1 MSFGAPPPGNP
12 YGQQPQEPQQPQPG
26 GYGQPQQPGYGQP
39 QQPGYPQQGYGYPQ
53 DPYGQQPQG
62 YPSYPQAPGGGY
74 PPGYAGAPQVASM
87 GRRLGARLIDGVII
101 GVVYLAFSIAG
112 IAGGVN
118 SLNECDAN
126 ASSAVYEACVN
137 NAAQDMTSKLGA
149 VIGVLF
155 LVSFVYEWL
164 MVGLKGATLGKLAVG
179 LRVVNVETGQKP
191 GMGSSFIRW
200 IIPIVGSF
208 ACGIGQLLVYL
219 SPFWD
224 KSGRQ
229 QGWHD
234 KAAKT
239 MVIHNQ

>member
-12 YGQQPQEPQQPQPG
+12 YGQQPQQPQPG

-39 QQPGYPQQGYGYPQ
+39 PQGYGYPQ
-53 DPYGQQPQG
+53 DQQQYGQQPPQG
-62 YPSYPQAPGGGY
+62 YPSYPQSPGGY
-74 PPGYAGAPQVASM
+74 PPPGYNTGAPQVASM
-87 GRRLGARLIDGVII
+87 GRRLGARCIDGAII
-101 GVVYLAFSIAG
+101 FVVYLAFAIAG
-112 IAGGVN
+112 VAGSLSSVN
-118 SLNECDAN
+118 DCDPN

-137 NAAQDMTSKLGA
+137 DAAGDLVGRFS
-149 VIGVLF
+149 VIVVL
-155 LVSFVYEWL
+155 LMIVNFVYEWL

-191 GMGSSFIRW
+191 GMGSSIIRW
-200 IIPIVGSF
+200 IIPIVGGF
-208 ACGIGQLLVYL
+208 ACGIGQFLVYL

-239 MVIHNQ
+239 MVIHNR

>member
-12 YGQQPQEPQQPQPG
+12 YGQQPPQPQPG
-26 GYGQPQQPGYGQP
+26 GYGQPQPGYGQP

-53 DPYGQQPQG
+53 DPYAQQQPPQPG
-62 YPSYPQAPGGGY
+62 AYPSYPQAPGGGY
-74 PPGYAGAPQVASM
+74 PQGYGTGPQVASM
-87 GRRLGARLIDGVII
+87 GRRFAARLIDGVII
-101 GVVYLAFSIAG
+101 GVLYTAFAIAG
-112 IAGGVN
+112 VAG
-118 SLNECDAN
+118 SISSMQDCDPN
-126 ASSAVYEACVN
+126 ASTAVYNACMDG
-137 NAAQDMTSKLGA
+137 AANDFASKFGA
-149 VIGVLF
+149 VLAVLGI
-155 LVSFVYEWL
+155 VSLLYEWL
-164 MVGLKGATLGKLAVG
+164 MVGLKGATLGKLALG

-191 GMGSSFIRW
+191 GLGSSFIRW